1 MSDSRTRITLDG
13 NAVHVVRVGDV
24 SPTLDYAAE
33 QRNLPN
39 PKGERFWPK
48 WTIPP
53 ETQEKFYTMYV
64 GTQLPPPPMDSEF
77 WAWVDK
83 KIMTDPDYSKYRLA
97 NTSNPFFMG
106 YKK

>member
-1 MSDSRTRITLDG
+1 MRRLTIDG
-13 NAVHVVRVGDV
+13 DAANVVRVEDV

-53 ETQEKFYTMYV
+53 VTQDKLYTLYAGDTM
-64 GTQLPPPPMDSEF
+64 PPPPMDGEF

-83 KIMTDPDYSKYRLA
+83 KIMSDPDYAGYRLA
-97 NTSNPFFMG
+97 NTSNPFFIG
-106 YKK
+106 YNK